1 MYDYFEHC
9 IKISDDDSTIS
20 ISSIKLFKGEVDDKI
35 VSDLYFKGNKV
46 VQLITNQYGLELSN
60 HYKFDKLYNRLT
72 ILDSGSNLNHLK
84 LYGSIRLESKT
95 LDVYDEIYIPIRT
108 DGIYKSLKHSNDSDI
123 INNYYLHDP
132 DIEENSDIFF
142 HDVIPNKLDYKS
154 IGLST
159 IKYKILNKENKKKYE
174 LIKIVT

>member
-1 MYDYFEHC
+1 M
-9 IKISDDDSTIS
+9 
-20 ISSIKLFKGEVDDKI
+20 
-35 VSDLYFKGNKV
+35 
-46 VQLITNQYGLELSN
+46 
-60 HYKFDKLYNRLT
+60 
-72 ILDSGSNLNHLK
+72 
-84 LYGSIRLESKT
+84 YGSIRLESKT